1 MQANKKGN
9 KRKIWPWVLASVVV
23 LVVAAVFFL
32 SPMTRTTTVAF
43 QTYTV
48 SLGDLESTI
57 TGSGTLQTKDVENI
71 DLPDSVLVSQVLV
84 KAGDVIT
91 KGDTLATLDY
101 ESLVDRAAYLLD
113 ELATLDNNISNRETS
128 QYVYSPVE
136 GRIKYMPAS
145 EGDDVVGTISEQGAL
160 AIISTDDLMKIEIT
174 TEQELSQD
182 SEITVKW
189 SDTSKT
195 GEVAQ
200 KTASGYVIT
209 LTDQGTPYK
218 ETAQVYD
225 EGTLI
230 GEGVIEINAP
240 ITVQGNSGTIKEVHH
255 DVNAYVYVNSTLF
268 TLKNAIVSTNYRLAL
283 AERNETAEQLHAV
296 LIYINNPQIVA
307 TYDGLVSEVLISD
320 NAETGSG
327 NSTSTTGT
335 SAQSATGASTTTGTG
350 FSTAFVLHTGGAV
363 KMFINVDELDVNSVI
378 LDQEVTVM
386 LDAFE
391 GESYPAKVAH
401 ISKLGTE
408 SGNITTYPV
417 ELSLDYNERFFEG
430 MNGSAVIV
438 VDRAEKVLVIPI
450 AAIFEDST
458 GIYVHKVNGGT
469 LTRVDITTGVSDGV
483 NAEVTSGLS
492 ENDVIQYVDTGSSST
507 EATEGFGGLGAG
519 GNPIVGGGVN
529 RSPFGGIGQ

>member
-9 KRKIWPWVLASVVV
+9 KRKIWPWVLASVV

-32 SPMTRTTTVAF
+32 SPMRNTTTAAF

-48 SLGDLESTI
+48 SRGDLVSTI
-57 TGSGTLQTKDVENI
+57 TGSGTLQAEDVKNI
-71 DLPDSVLVSQVLV
+71 DLPDSIVVSKVLV

-91 KGDTLATLDY
+91 KGDTLAILDD
-101 ESLVDRAAYLLD
+101 ESLGDRAAYLLD
-113 ELATLDNNISNRETS
+113 QLATLDNNISNRETS
-128 QYVYSPVE
+128 QYIYTPVE
-136 GRIKYMPAS
+136 GRIKYMPAT
-145 EGDDVVGTISEQGAL
+145 EGDDVVGTISEHGVL
-160 AIISTDDLMKIEIT
+160 ATISTDGLMKIEIT

-195 GEVAQ
+195 GEVAR

-225 EGTLI
+225 EDTLI
-230 GEGVIEINAP
+230 GEGILEINAP
-240 ITVQGNSGTIKEVHH
+240 ITVQGNSGTIKEVNRN
-255 DVNAYVYVNSTLF
+255 VNSYVYANSILF
-268 TLKNAIVSTNYRLAL
+268 TLKNAIASTNYRLAL

-296 LIYINNPQIVA
+296 LMYINNPQIVA
-307 TYDGLVSEVLISD
+307 PYDGLVSEVVISD

-335 SAQSATGASTTTGTG
+335 SAQSATGTSTTTGIG

-363 KMFINVDELDVNSVI
+363 KMFISVDELDVNSVV
-378 LDQEVTVM
+378 LEQEVTIM

-408 SGNITTYPV
+408 TGNITTYPV

-438 VDRAEKVLVIPI
+438 VDRVEKVLVIPV

-458 GIYVHKVNGGT
+458 GIYVTKVNGGT

-492 ENDVIQYVDTGSSST
+492 ENDIIQYVDTGSSST
-507 EATEGFGGLGAG
+507 GATVGFGGLGAG
-519 GNPIVGGGVN
+519 SNPLVGGGVN
-529 RSPFGGIGQ
+529 RSPLGGVGQ